1 MCLSSAHWNC
11 LILFQI
17 VCLPKFVLGAWRSPV
32 GVYDVMDNSVL
43 RDLGCCDTRALECH
57 LNKLLMQ
64 LV

>member
-1 MCLSSAHWNC
+1 MSEFCTLEF

-32 GVYDVMDNSVL
+32 GVDDVMDNSVL
-43 RDLGCCDTRALECH
+43 RDLGCCDTRALDCH